1 MNAVMLDYDLY
12 PRLKTDRKKIKQS
25 GFNLIENLVTL
36 SIISIGMLGIVGLL
50 SRALTV
56 NQNSYYYSAA
66 LILAEDM
73 ADRMRANLRGV
84 ADQRYNLA
92 DSQTSSVS
100 ENTSCLQT
108 SACSSEEMAAHDIWE
123 WQQKLA
129 QMLPAGVGFICRD
142 SSPSFDATDYI
153 GQFSTSIPA
162 SCDNTGDN
170 YAIHIGWDMGEEKD
184 GEVEIKADVEKSDGH
199 LIIAFSP

>member
-1 MNAVMLDYDLY
+1 
-12 PRLKTDRKKIKQS
+12 
-25 GFNLIENLVTL
+25 
-36 SIISIGMLGIVGLL
+36 
-50 SRALTV
+50 
-56 NQNSYYYSAA
+56 
-66 LILAEDM
+66 
-73 ADRMRANLRGV
+73 
-84 ADQRYNLA
+84 
-92 DSQTSSVS
+92 
-100 ENTSCLQT
+100 
-108 SACSSEEMAAHDIWE
+108 MAAHDIWE

>member
-1 MNAVMLDYDLY
+1 MPRACDLY
-12 PRLKTDRKKIKQS
+12 SRLKTDIKKIRQS

-84 ADQRYNLA
+84 AEERYNHA
-92 DSQTSSVS
+92 DTQTSSGS
-100 ENTSCLQT
+100 QKASCLQT
-108 SACSSEEMAAHDIWE
+108 SACSAEEMAAHDIWE
-123 WQQKLA
+123 WQQKLTQA
-129 QMLPAGVGFICRD
+129 LPAGVGFICRD
-142 SSPSFDATDYI
+142 STPSFVPDDYLGDFAT
-153 GQFSTSIPA
+153 TIPA

-170 YAIHIGWDMGEEKD
+170 YVIHIGWDMGKEKD
-184 GEVEIKADVEKSDGH
+184 GEVEIQSDVEKSDGH